1 MKLFLLVFPLL
12 LRTAESA
19 CINCG
24 GADKTSAKRFKMPN
38 KSVFTRLAGIE
49 LMEIFEITSQNNH
62 EVGAQQCDAH
72 AECAVFECVTISI
85 RCRFNL
91 PNKLC
96 VLASEYARLSEDLTK
111 GPFETIVFV
120 KVRGKFTKA
129 LPKEKEACIDK
140 SEYEDYVKHEVDKW
154 LNPSPKKSTSA
165 HGSSSPTTVSEPAQS
180 QFAIAPHRC
189 LPYSLQ
195 RPSSHHPWPA
205 RLLRLPARHQEE
217 PPLERV
223 RPLLRAAAEV
233 CFVSLR
239 SWNRSCSETTTG
251 IGSAA
256 TSTASESMS
265 KASSS
270 VSTPESSTTSTRAQ
284 TNPSTTTE
292 PEKTTT
298 SAAGTNLASDSTR
311 TLIRFRHQAN
321 HHERSRNHVDVDHN
335 HLHAWRSSDCS
346 RDVLDFRLDRI
357 ALSDDSSV
365 PTTPTTVSKRAED
378 GVKRSTNGISQS
390 TSITDESTTIDD
402 VSTTQQ
408 RGEVVENEEP
418 SSTESSPGTEESSTT
433 TDYAEKVSTT
443 VEPKEDDDSKYS
455 EEKGG
460 QAEIPEKTKEFPGGR
475 YRIKNTADGYNLRA
489 KDKKDVEMSS
499 EWDSRTNWDIVER
512 IDWWAIRR
520 VIIIQSAYHSG
531 RFLRADVNNVVN
543 LAPAAQTWEE
553 WTVVDNGDRTWS
565 FLSYDKTWLI
575 MGKGRKVTHTRD
587 SSKAARFLLEPV
599 M

>member
-72 AECAVFECVTISI
+72 AECAVFE
-85 RCRFNL
+85 FNL

-165 HGSSSPTTVSEPAQS
+165 HGSSSPTTVSEPAQTS
-180 QFAIAPHRC
+180 VFT
-189 LPYSLQ
+189 
-195 RPSSHHPWPA
+195 PSVASPTTTTA
-205 RLLRLPARHQEE
+205 GAT
-217 PPLERV
+217 
-223 RPLLRAAAEV
+223 
-233 CFVSLR
+233 SGGTTTGT
-239 SWNRSCSETTTG
+239 SSTTSKGSGGETTTG

-298 SAAGTNLASDSTR
+298 SAAGIKPTTTSDPGTTSTSTTTTSTPGAAPTVPVTSSISASTAS
-311 TLIRFRHQAN
+311 
-321 HHERSRNHVDVDHN
+321 RS
-335 HLHAWRSSDCS
+335 
-346 RDVLDFRLDRI
+346 
-357 ALSDDSSV
+357 DSSV

-499 EWDSRTNWDIVER
+499 EWDSRTNWDI
-512 IDWWAIRR
+512 
-520 VIIIQSAYHSG
+520 IIIQSAYHSG

-587 SSKAARFLLEPV
+587 SSKAARFLLEPLTLRLPSNKQATNQQDHELLP
-599 M
+599 